1 MTDKIINIS
10 DIKFF
15 LYLITKQNNFKLFNY
30 YIYKKRKKKILILL
44 SIHWLIFLHTIHVY
58 LNSKIVKIFL

>member
-44 SIHWLIFLHTIHVY
+44 SIH
-58 LNSKIVKIFL
+58 

>member
-30 YIYKKRKKKILILL
+30 YIYKKRKKFFNFIKYSLINFSTHYPCIL
-44 SIHWLIFLHTIHVY
+44 
-58 LNSKIVKIFL
+58 K